1 MHDDENGVPDPDS
14 SKRQLSRRALLESSL
29 LGGSVLLANP
39 ALGSPGVAPAT
50 TAAQADAM
58 ATPGTVEQA
67 AAQRLL
73 SGRAWDDFCDSLRA
87 AGHMIER
94 WGNEP
99 SDLERAE
106 WYRFMTR
113 LCRNGFERFVENCE
127 PDRPRLRDASWR
139 QSINFQS
146 PDQDHL
152 LTEFVDGSHEY
163 RIIGQR
169 GTVPYFVLGAW
180 RAAQPADLGAR
191 DWAPKGVAGLK
202 EFDPAMLKT
211 TAFLQSDAMQ
221 FEPDGRFE
229 IILSQKKHPGKNWLP
244 LTPDSTGVLV
254 RVVYHERHRETPP
267 QMRIERLDSAVPR
280 PITPAQMSE
289 GLAKAGQV
297 ALAYAELV
305 RSWWQDNL
313 AKQPNQL
320 RFSMATYLSNGG
332 VADRQHGFGTW
343 QRAPGQALVL
353 EFTPPACEYWIFQL
367 CNRWQENLDNYEDG
381 QGYVTKFTVR
391 PATDG
396 RVRIVIAE
404 RDPGIDANWIDPYG
418 HETGGMSLRLIK
430 TTGVPKITAYLV
442 DLEALIRRGWDAL
455 DPRTAIISG
464 ERVP

>member
-1 MHDDENGVPDPDS
+1 MSDQDQVPDLHLLE
-14 SKRQLSRRALLESSL
+14 QLLDRRTLLEGCLFGGSALLAGAAFGG
-29 LGGSVLLANP
+29 LGF
-39 ALGSPGVAPAT
+39 APA
-50 TAAQADAM
+50 AAAAETG
-58 ATPGTVEQA
+58 AKAAAGTVELA

-73 SGRAWDDFCDSLRA
+73 SGRAWDDFCDQLRA
-87 AGHMIER
+87 AGHMIDR
-94 WGNEP
+94 WGTEP

-113 LCRNGFERFVENCE
+113 VCRNGFERFVENCE
-127 PDRPRLRDASWR
+127 PDRPRLREIPWR
-139 QSINFQS
+139 QSINFQN

-163 RIIGQR
+163 RITGQR

-191 DWAPKGVAGLK
+191 DWAAKGVAGLK

-211 TAFLQSDAMQ
+211 TAFLQSDTMK
-221 FEPDGRFE
+221 FEPDGSFE
-229 IILSQKKHPGKNWLP
+229 IILSQKKPAGKNWLP

-267 QMRIERLDSAVPR
+267 QMKIERLDGAAPR

-289 GLAKAGQV
+289 GLAKAGQG
-297 ALAYAELV
+297 ALGYAELV
-305 RSWWQDNL
+305 RAWWQDNL
-313 AKQPNQL
+313 AKRPNRL

-343 QRAPGQALVL
+343 QRATGQALVL

-381 QGYVTKFTVR
+381 QGYVTKFTVK
-391 PATDG
+391 PEADG
-396 RVRIVIAE
+396 RVRVVIAE
-404 RDPGIDANWIDPYG
+404 RDPGIGGNWVDPYG

-430 TTGVPKITAYLV
+430 TTGVPKVTAHVVELAE
-442 DLEALIRRGWDAL
+442 LKRRGWDAL
-455 DPRTAIISG
+455 DPAAAISSG
-464 ERVP
+464 ELVP